1 MRWPED
7 KKNKTK
13 MCARHQDV
21 VKLLPCSVVS
31 DDLFPFSSAAS
42 AEMTIRKFDLGTKF
56 DLSVCCYGVRYMS
69 CATCQGRSFD
79 IFMVH
84 VALMKTARRKAR
96 MRVIFIA
103 DSGFIQVRA
112 RVHR

>member
-84 VALMKTARRKAR
+84 VALMKRLDGKLE
-96 MRVIFIA
+96 
-103 DSGFIQVRA
+103 
-112 RVHR
+112 